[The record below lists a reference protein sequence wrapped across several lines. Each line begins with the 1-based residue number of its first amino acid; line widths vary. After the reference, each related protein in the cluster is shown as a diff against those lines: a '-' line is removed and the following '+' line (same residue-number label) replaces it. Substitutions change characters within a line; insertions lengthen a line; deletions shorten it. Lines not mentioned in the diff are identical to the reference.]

1 LQREGTR
8 LGATGAGGCIG
19 LFEHPVRFDTSFR
32 AMVASTSCANPE
44 EPGHPDTSLQT
55 GSGAIVHEEV
65 LMQSY
70 ESIFIVR
77 PSLSDEDTS
86 KVIEKMKGVVEK
98 NGAVLLK
105 SENWGKKKLAYEVKR
120 ERKGTFVYLHFKSEG
135 GVVGELER
143 SYRLEDSVIKFLTV
157 RLEQEAP
164 QKPANPENN

>member
-1 LQREGTR
+1 
-8 LGATGAGGCIG
+8 
-19 LFEHPVRFDTSFR
+19 
-32 AMVASTSCANPE
+32 
-44 EPGHPDTSLQT
+44 
-55 GSGAIVHEEV
+55 
-65 LMQSY
+65 MQLY

-98 NGAVLLK
+98 NGATLLK

-120 ERKGTFVYLHFKSEG
+120 ERKGTFVYLHFRSEG

-157 RLEQEAP
+157 RLTQEAP
-164 QKPANPENN
+164 QKPAGPENS

>member
-1 LQREGTR
+1 
-8 LGATGAGGCIG
+8 
-19 LFEHPVRFDTSFR
+19 
-32 AMVASTSCANPE
+32 
-44 EPGHPDTSLQT
+44 
-55 GSGAIVHEEV
+55 
-65 LMQSY
+65 MQLY

-98 NGAVLLK
+98 NGATLLK

-120 ERKGTFVYLHFKSEG
+120 ERKGTFVYLHFRSEG

-157 RLEQEAP
+157 RLMQEAP
-164 QKPANPENN
+164 QKPANPGNN